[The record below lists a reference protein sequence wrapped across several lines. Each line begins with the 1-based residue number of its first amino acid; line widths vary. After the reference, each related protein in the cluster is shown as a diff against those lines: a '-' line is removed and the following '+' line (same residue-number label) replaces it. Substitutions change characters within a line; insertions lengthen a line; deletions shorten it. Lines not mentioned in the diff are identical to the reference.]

1 MEETLLGGVIVRDD
15 DKVMLDEGLGLPDV
29 LGTEM
34 TGKVDSL
41 EVDAAVEVVEEERD
55 ALAEREILLEADR
68 VSDFERLA
76 EAVGLSEKVL
86 EELDEGDIERLGPG
100 DCEGVP
106 GWILMDVGP

>member
-1 MEETLLGGVIVRDD
+1 VEEKLLGGDIVRDD

-34 TGKVDSL
+34 TVGKVDSL

-68 VSDFERLA
+68 VSDF